1 MVIDQYLFYV
11 LLFEFNTCQQLV
23 KNALHHKSGLL
34 YKRCS
39 FFLSENETPCLTK
52 PNPPSLID
60 RTARCTRGPNNTT
73 QYNLGVPETFQLREI
88 SGEGT
93 RLFREHRL
101 SSVNL
106 QLK

>member
-1 MVIDQYLFYV
+1 MRYIINQAYSIKGAV
-11 LLFEFNTCQQLV
+11 
-23 KNALHHKSGLL
+23 
-34 YKRCS
+34 

-93 RLFREHRL
+93 RLFREHRFQ
-101 SSVNL
+101 SQSQFCESPIEIKPQIYMYQMHNRY
-106 QLK
+106 